1 VVPPRRTCFRRNF
14 LVECPACLLMT
25 SSLTEI
31 CASAGDG
38 VAAFTTTYWSVLLT
52 AEGDASCSFNDHTN
66 NDITKTDRLS
76 EHEIVSSADWRER
89 TELAATY

>member
-1 VVPPRRTCFRRNF
+1 MPSVPADDQFTDWDLCKR
-14 LVECPACLLMT
+14 
-25 SSLTEI
+25 
-31 CASAGDG
+31 GDG

-76 EHEIVSSADWRER
+76 EHEIVSAADWRER
-89 TELAATY
+89 AS

>member
-1 VVPPRRTCFRRNF
+1 
-14 LVECPACLLMT
+14 MT
-25 SSLTEI
+25 SSLTGI

-52 AEGDASCSFNDHTN
+52 AEGDAPCSFNDRAN

-76 EHEIVSSADWRER
+76 EHEIVSGPIGWKDR
-89 TELAATY
+89 TSCNALTFDAAQSVGC